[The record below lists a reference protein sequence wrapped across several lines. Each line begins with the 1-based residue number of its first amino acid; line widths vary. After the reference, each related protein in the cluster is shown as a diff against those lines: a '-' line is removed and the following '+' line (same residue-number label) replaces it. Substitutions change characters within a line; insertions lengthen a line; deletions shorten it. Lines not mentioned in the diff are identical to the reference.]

1 MESNTE
7 AKNPKQV
14 KLLQDEMSAQ
24 YQKIKDQTGIVEA
37 LNASDTDSQNDK
49 IFKEL
54 RPNAKHTFKE
64 DMKRQAAFA
73 RKKQLTKSKYVI

>member
-24 YQKIKDQTGIVEA
+24 YQKIKDQTGIVDA

-54 RPNAKHTFKE
+54 RPNSKQTFKE
-64 DMKRQAAFA
+64 YMKR
-73 RKKQLTKSKYVI
+73 